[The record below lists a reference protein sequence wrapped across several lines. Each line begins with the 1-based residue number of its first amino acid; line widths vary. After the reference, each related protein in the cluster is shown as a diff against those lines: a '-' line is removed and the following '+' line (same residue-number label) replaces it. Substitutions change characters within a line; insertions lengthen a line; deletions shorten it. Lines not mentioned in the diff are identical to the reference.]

1 MTIIYKWMVL
11 VMATFFISSL
21 FQVKF
26 LSLSDQ
32 ANDKK
37 SREALMT
44 RVIMEVGQDDQYF
57 YDECG
62 LIFNM
67 LNF

>member
-1 MTIIYKWMVL
+1 MVL